1 MFPRHIRERVRKVKY
16 ENIVRC
22 CFSTKREQVMH
33 FHQDI
38 EIIYVLDG
46 SLQINYE
53 EESHHLNA
61 EDFILINS
69 KVRHE
74 YVSEDEVLFGSL
86 FIDYTML
93 TEIFGGDAAVFLV

>member
-1 MFPRHIRERVRKVKY
+1 MFPRYIRERVRKVKY

-93 TEIFGGDAAVFLV
+93 TEILYPPDF